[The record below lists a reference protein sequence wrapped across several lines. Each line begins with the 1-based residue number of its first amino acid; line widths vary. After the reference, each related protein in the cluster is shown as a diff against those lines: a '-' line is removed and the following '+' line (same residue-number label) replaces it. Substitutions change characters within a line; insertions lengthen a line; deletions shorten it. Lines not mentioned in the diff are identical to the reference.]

1 MKETGSGIS
10 SLGLKM
16 SNETFIGIY
25 GSASVNYA
33 LALFS
38 CWPFSMVP
46 VGIYDSLGQ
55 DGVRYIIKHA
65 EVKLIFADDI
75 TRVRNLIDWKDDTL
89 ALQIIISFV
98 EPTPELR
105 KAAEDKKLKLFTY
118 DELRDIGRKN
128 LIDFVLPKSNDM
140 ALIMYTSGSTGEP
153 KGNRKY
159 FRKSKFFI
167 LVKIV

>member
-153 KGNRKY
+153 KGNGKY
-159 FRKSKFFI
+159 FRKPKFFI
-167 LVKIV
+167 SVKIV